1 MFASGTWIERS
12 PRGLGNLRLLEA
24 SPRIVP
30 LIRTGFALPSWV
42 GEIRQDEYAEI
53 RAFCL
58 QVLSRYPID
67 DCLFIGIGRS
77 PTPMIGFFQEAGAA
91 HAMNLPLSQFR
102 HRPMGRAVEIDE
114 KKTDRYQALS
124 ESAVK
129 ALYQHF
135 DRFFLFDAEAWRRK
149 RWVLVDFSQTGDT
162 LVSAFDY
169 LSAYLRHRKTK
180 KTGHPG
186 LEMLCL
192 VDPRYDPQKIK
203 GAFGRR
209 PAHICRVDGYPNLC
223 AGLSMQRYDLA
234 SEFGTFIVDDSG
246 RAPVRNDAYT
256 RLRAAIRKEMAW
268 EALQGRSS
276 EVA

>member
-1 MFASGTWIERS
+1 MFASGTWIDRN
-12 PRGLGNLRLLEA
+12 PCGLGALRLLESA
-24 SPRIVP
+24 PKFAP
-30 LIRTGFALPSWV
+30 LVRTEFALPSWV
-42 GEIRQDEYAEI
+42 GEIRQDEYLEI
-53 RAFCL
+53 RNLCV
-58 QVLSRYPID
+58 QMLSRYRVE

-77 PTPMIGFFQEAGAA
+77 PTPIIGFFQEARAA
-91 HAMNLPLSQFR
+91 HARNLPLSQFR
-102 HRPMGRAVEIDE
+102 HRPVGRAVEIDE
-114 KKTDRYQALS
+114 KKIDRYQALS
-124 ESAVK
+124 DGALK

-149 RWVLVDFSQTGDT
+149 KWVLVDFSQTGDT

-180 KTGHPG
+180 AGCPG

-192 VDPRYDPQKIK
+192 VDPRYDPQKIM

-209 PAHICRVDGYPNLC
+209 PARVWKIDGYPSLC
-223 AGLSMQRYDLA
+223 GGLSMQRYDLA
-234 SEFGTFIVDDSG
+234 SEFGTFVVDDSG
-246 RAPVRNDAYT
+246 RVPVRNDAYK
-256 RLRAAIRKEMAW
+256 RLRAAIRKEMVW